1 MERIPESELILNP
14 DGSIYHLNLKPED
27 IATTIITVG
36 DPDRV
41 KEVTKHFDAIEL
53 AVHHR
58 EFYTTTGMFNGK
70 RLTVTSTGIGADN
83 IDIVLNEMD
92 ALVNID
98 LETRTPK
105 EELEQLTILRIGTS
119 GTIQHDIPVDSFIVS
134 EKAIGFDNLLHYYGN
149 TGFLDVAFSEEF
161 MRHTH
166 WNTNKGIPY
175 VVSADDDVLGMFDS
189 PSFIRGITV
198 TNIGFYG
205 PQGRKLRLSLEDDEL
220 NDKMESFRY
229 QNGRITNLEMETSA
243 IYGMSKL
250 LGHRAVSLNA
260 VIANRAKGTFSLD
273 PKETVDQL
281 IIKTLDALTR

>member
-14 DGSIYHLNLKPED
+14 NGSIYHLNLKPED

-41 KEVTKHFDAIEL
+41 KEVTKHFDNIEM

-70 RLTVTSTGIGADN
+70 RLTVTSTGIGTDN

-105 EELEQLTILRIGTS
+105 EEHEQLTFLRIGTS

-175 VVSADDDVLGMFDS
+175 VVSADDELLGMFDS

-205 PQGRKLRLSLEDDEL
+205 PQGRKLRLSLEDAEL
-220 NDKMESFRY
+220 NDKMQSFRY

-243 IYGMSKL
+243 IYGLSKL

-260 VIANRAKGTFSLD
+260 VIANRAKGTFSVN
-273 PKETVDQL
+273 PRETIDQL
-281 IIKTLDALTR
+281 IIKTLDSLTR